1 MAEGSLARRY
11 ARALLA
17 LGQEAEQVDVFAD
30 NLAAFTEAL
39 NLNDQL
45 LHHVLTN
52 PGLTVAERRAVLQSV
67 LEKMSLSPMVNN
79 FLNLLVDK
87 SRLVIFDQIQF
98 AYQEMA
104 DALSGRVRATVT
116 TASALHPSESTHI
129 ASVLSKAIGRTVVV
143 DYQVDEALIGGIV
156 ARVGD
161 TVFDASIRTRLQDM
175 REILSR

>member
-11 ARALLA
+11 ARALLS
-17 LGQEAEQVDVFAD
+17 LGQETNQIDALATD
-30 NLAAFTEAL
+30 LAAFEEAL
-39 NLNDQL
+39 DLNDGQL
-45 LHHVLTN
+45 RSVLNN
-52 PGLTVAERRAVLQSV
+52 PGLTISERRAVLQTV
-67 LEKMSLSPMVNN
+67 LAKMELQPLVNN

-87 SRLVIFDQIQF
+87 SRLMIFDQIQQ

-104 DALSGRVRATVT
+104 DDLSGRVRATVT
-116 TASALHPSESTHI
+116 TAADLPAEEKTHI
-129 ASVLSKAIGRTVVV
+129 SGVLSTATGRDVVV
-143 DYQVDEALIGGIV
+143 DYQVDPELIGGIV

>member
-17 LGQEAEQVDVFAD
+17 LGQETDQVDVFAE

-39 NLNDQL
+39 NLSDQL
-45 LHHVLTN
+45 LHRVLTN
-52 PGLTVAERRAVLQSV
+52 PGLTVAERRGVLQAV
-67 LEKMSLSPMVNN
+67 LEKLALRPMVNN

-87 SRLVIFDQIQF
+87 SRLVIFEQIQR

-104 DALSGRVRATVT
+104 DDLSGRVRATVT
-116 TASALHPSESTHI
+116 TAAVLHPSEASHI
-129 ASVLSKAIGRTVVV
+129 TSVLSKAIGRLVIV
-143 DYQVDEALIGGIV
+143 DYQVDSELIGGIV

>member
-17 LGQEAEQVDVFAD
+17 LGQEADQVDVFAG

-39 NLNDQL
+39 NLNDRL
-45 LHHVLTN
+45 LHQALTN
-52 PGLTVAERRAVLQSV
+52 PGLTVAERRGVLQSV
-67 LEKMSLSPMVNN
+67 LGMMSLNPMVNN

-87 SRLVIFDQIQF
+87 SRLVIFEQIQQ

-104 DALSGRVRATVT
+104 DDLSGRVRATVT
-116 TASALHPSESTHI
+116 TAAALHPSEASHI
-129 ASVLSKAIGRTVVV
+129 TSVLSKSIGRTVVV
-143 DYQVDEALIGGIV
+143 DYQVDTELIGGIV